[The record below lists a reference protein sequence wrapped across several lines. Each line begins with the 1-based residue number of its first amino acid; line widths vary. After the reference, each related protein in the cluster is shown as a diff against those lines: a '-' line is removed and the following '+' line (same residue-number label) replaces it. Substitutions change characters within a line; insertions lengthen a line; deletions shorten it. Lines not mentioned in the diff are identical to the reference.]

1 MFHAVQHDECD
12 DDDVAKWYDYPAGKA
27 PILVNQSTYETICES
42 ENDLDLREKEKCWIK
57 REKKNWIKRQTKTPW
72 KITKAIKS
80 ITLEL
85 HRLGMV
91 LWNFINAP
99 GWSSQQISNKGINKH

>member
-12 DDDVAKWYDYPAGKA
+12 DDGEAKWYDYPVEKA
-27 PILVNQSTYETICES
+27 PILVNQSTYETTCES
-42 ENDLDLREKEKCWIK
+42 KNGSDLKEKEMLNW
-57 REKKNWIKRQTKTPW
+57 KKNWIKKKQKTPW
-72 KITKAIKS
+72 KITKPIKS
-80 ITLEL
+80 ITLKL
-85 HRLGMV
+85 RTLGMV